1 MNWVVHK
8 LVMDRWT
15 GRWGGRS
22 RAEGETDGHIKREKY
37 TETVR
42 PMKEETGGGGRDG
55 RQESRQW
62 MTIQMSVCKSVWAGK
77 GQTRTV
83 G

>member
-55 RQESRQW
+55 ETR
-62 MTIQMSVCKSVWAGK
+62 K
-77 GQTRTV
+77 QTMDDNSNECV
-83 G
+83 